1 MQKHSLIGASLGTM
15 IEYYDYAIFA
25 LFITLM
31 MPTIVGAHDGFS
43 ALMSGYIIMLVSQI
57 LRPVG
62 GLCFGYFGDRLGRK
76 RTLIYA
82 IIGISLSTMLIGLMP
97 GAAQIGVAAFI
108 LVMFLKS
115 IQVFCFGGEYNGA
128 GVYVVEHAERHN
140 ECFWGSVLTAMTLFG
155 ALVATVVGFLLTL
168 RGMPSW
174 SWRIAFVGGG
184 ILGLCVI
191 WYRRKMI
198 ESPDFINNKMP
209 PTSLLKLLRLDWR
222 AIVAAAA
229 IGAFSTVPF
238 TTVVIFINPFLTVH
252 HYVTAHQMM
261 LLQLLV
267 ILFAIIVLIWAG
279 YLADRFGP
287 KRVMLAGALIIIFFT
302 LPALMG
308 LDHNNFPW
316 IIVGQLT
323 LILGNEL
330 LLGPSNAYM
339 KRSFS
344 VHSRYRGISLGFC
357 VGMAFGGGVTP
368 FIENGLY
375 HLSHS
380 FTWIFIWPTMVGIVT
395 LLTIS
400 QHHGRT

>member
-1 MQKHSLIGASLGTM
+1 MQKHSLIGASFGTM

-31 MPTIVGAHDGFS
+31 MPTLVGEHSGLS
-43 ALMSGYIIMLVSQI
+43 ALMSGYTILLVSQV

-82 IIGISLSTMLIGLMP
+82 IMGISLSTMLIGFMP
-97 GAAQIGVAAFI
+97 GAAQIGIAAFV
-108 LVMFLKS
+108 LVMLLKS

-128 GVYVVEHAERHN
+128 GVYVVEHAKPYN

-155 ALVATVVGFLLTL
+155 ALIATVIGFFLTL
-168 RGMPSW
+168 KGMPPW

-184 ILGLCVI
+184 LFGLCGI

-198 ESPDFINNKMP
+198 ESPDFINDKTP
-209 PTSLLKLLRLDWR
+209 PRSLQKLLTLDWQ
-222 AIVAAAA
+222 AIVVAAA
-229 IGAFSTVPF
+229 IGAFATVPF

-267 ILFAIIVLIWAG
+267 ILFAMIVLIWAG

-287 KRVMLAGALIIIFFT
+287 KRVMLAGALIITLFS

-316 IIVGQLT
+316 IIAGQLT

-339 KRSFS
+339 KRSFP
-344 VHSRYRGISLGFC
+344 VHSRYRGVSLGFC
-357 VGMAFGGGVTP
+357 VGMAFAGGVTP

-375 HLSHS
+375 HLNDS
-380 FTWIFIWPTMVGIVT
+380 FTWIFVWPTIVGILT
-395 LLTIS
+395 LMIMGK
-400 QHHGRT
+400 HHGRT